1 MLRECME
8 REALAKILLESDRFF
23 RMFDFIV
30 LDSFDISSDAHR
42 TFRVS
47 HYANY
52 LSSPFF
58 HFGFIFLSFLW
69 VPFYLPRKGGQFPF
83 GFEKKSISRVLKR
96 TSAEEF

>member
-58 HFGFIFLSFLW
+58 HFGFIILSFLW
-69 VPFYLPRKGGQFPF
+69 VPFYLPRKRTF
-83 GFEKKSISRVLKR
+83 GFEKKSRSRVLKR